1 MKEEAR
7 PAGVSAWRRVGAG
20 IGKVWRGAGRA
31 AARAVTGPVRWLARR
46 RWAAVAVVLVAAAA
60 VSWAFSP
67 WGALSRGVGWQ
78 PLILQRVGGD
88 EPPPATVPLAVPG
101 GGAENRV
108 AGDTE
113 AAPPPAAGLAGTADG
128 PVQAD
133 GRAADVK
140 EEAALQAGGALR
152 AAAASEVRGETGPRE
167 QAAAATPAAAREPAA
182 GLSHPLVLASPAAD
196 AVVVRGRGWYRHP
209 VYRDWRFH
217 PGVELEAAPG
227 SSVAAA
233 LGGVVVEAGPDE
245 RWGLTVR
252 VQHGNGWQTV
262 YGYLQAIVVQEGQEV
277 AAGGAVGTAGYS
289 PWGDPRLF
297 FAVWKD
303 GISVDPLPLLSR

>member
-1 MKEEAR
+1 
-7 PAGVSAWRRVGAG
+7 
-20 IGKVWRGAGRA
+20 
-31 AARAVTGPVRWLARR
+31 
-46 RWAAVAVVLVAAAA
+46 
-60 VSWAFSP
+60 
-67 WGALSRGVGWQ
+67 
-78 PLILQRVGGD
+78 LILQRVGGD

-140 EEAALQAGGALR
+140 GEAALQAGGALR
-152 AAAASEVRGETGPRE
+152 AAAAS
-167 QAAAATPAAAREPAA
+167 AAREPAA
-182 GLSHPLVLASPAAD
+182 GLSDPLVLASPAAD

-252 VQHGNGWQTV
+252 VQHGNGW
-262 YGYLQAIVVQEGQEV
+262 
-277 AAGGAVGTAGYS
+277 
-289 PWGDPRLF
+289 
-297 FAVWKD
+297 
-303 GISVDPLPLLSR
+303 